1 MTFRLATIVSGVIFI
16 YSALIF
22 KIYYLQIERG
32 QDYIAKAESQVGS
45 AGLLRAR
52 RGNIYFTDK
61 NHNLIP
67 AAINKDY
74 PVVYAVPKEI
84 EDREG
89 AAGVLSQILGLEKD
103 KLILKLS
110 KLNDLYELLL
120 AKASPEQ
127 VWAIQEAKIA
137 GVYINDKNFR
147 FYPFESLAAHILGFL
162 SPSDEDDQ
170 IIGRYGLE
178 AYYEDSLSGRAGH
191 LDGAKVIEPQHG
203 KDLILTIDRNIQA
216 RGEEI
221 LGDLIDQYNAV
232 GGALIVADPKTGKIL
247 AMASAPNFDPNNYS
261 EYSVENFLNPTV
273 ESVYEPGSIFKVITM
288 SAGIDAGKITP
299 ETTYYDSGSVTL
311 NGRTIKNWDNK
322 AHGTQ
327 TMTQVIEQS
336 LNTGAVFA
344 QRQTGRGDFYK
355 YVEQFGFKDL
365 TLVGLPD
372 EVSGNLINLEK
383 NIRDINFATASF
395 GQGISVTPIELISAI
410 GAIAN
415 DGVLM
420 RPFLIEGTAPQ
431 VLRRVISQETADQVT
446 AMMVSAVK
454 NAQIAQ
460 IPNYKIAGKTGTA
473 QVPDFVRGG
482 YTHQVINTYVGFAP
496 ATDPKFI
503 ILVRLDK
510 PEGAPLAGLTVV
522 PAFRDLA
529 HFILNYYNIPPDDL
543 AISD

>member
-1 MTFRLATIVSGVIFI
+1 
-16 YSALIF
+16 
-22 KIYYLQIERG
+22 
-32 QDYIAKAESQVGS
+32 
-45 AGLLRAR
+45 
-52 RGNIYFTDK
+52 
-61 NHNLIP
+61 
-67 AAINKDY
+67 
-74 PVVYAVPKEI
+74 
-84 EDREG
+84 
-89 AAGVLSQILGLEKD
+89 
-103 KLILKLS
+103 
-110 KLNDLYELLL
+110 
-120 AKASPEQ
+120 
-127 VWAIQEAKIA
+127 
-137 GVYINDKNFR
+137 
-147 FYPFESLAAHILGFL
+147 
-162 SPSDEDDQ
+162 
-170 IIGRYGLE
+170 
-178 AYYEDSLSGRAGH
+178 
-191 LDGAKVIEPQHG
+191 
-203 KDLILTIDRNIQA
+203 
-216 RGEEI
+216 
-221 LGDLIDQYNAV
+221 
-232 GGALIVADPKTGKIL
+232 
-247 AMASAPNFDPNNYS
+247 MASAPNFDPNNYS

>member
-1 MTFRLATIVSGVIFI
+1 MTFRLATIVFSVIFV

-22 KIYYLQIERG
+22 NIYYLQIEKG
-32 QDYIAKAESQVGS
+32 QDYINKAKVQAGS
-45 AGLLRAR
+45 AGLLQAR

-74 PVVYAVPKEI
+74 PVIYAVPKEI
-84 EDREG
+84 KDKESV
-89 AAGVLSQILGLEKD
+89 AGIISQILGLEKD
-103 KLILKLS
+103 KLIFKLS
-110 KLNDLYELLL
+110 KPNDLYELLL

-127 VWAIQEAKIA
+127 VQAIQEAKIA
-137 GVYINDKNFR
+137 GVYIDDKNFR

-221 LGDLIDQYNAV
+221 LGDLINQYNAV
-232 GGALIVADPKTGKIL
+232 GGAMIVADPKTGKIL

-261 EYSVENFLNPTV
+261 EYSVKNFLNPTV

-344 QRQTGRGDFYK
+344 QRQTGRENFYK
-355 YVEQFGFKDL
+355 YVVQFGFKDL
-365 TLVGLPD
+365 MLVGLPD

-395 GQGISVTPIELISAI
+395 GQGLSVTPIELISAI

-420 RPFLIEGTAPQ
+420 RPFLIEDTPPQ
-431 VLRRVISQETADQVT
+431 VVRRVISQATADQVT
-446 AMMVSAVK
+446 KMMVSAVK
-454 NAQIAQ
+454 NAQIAY
-460 IPNYKIAGKTGTA
+460 IPKYKIAGKTGTA
-473 QVPDFVRGG
+473 QVPDFVHGG
-482 YTHQVINTYVGFAP
+482 YTHQVINTYVGFGP

-503 ILVRLDK
+503 ILFRLDK

-543 AISD
+543 EK